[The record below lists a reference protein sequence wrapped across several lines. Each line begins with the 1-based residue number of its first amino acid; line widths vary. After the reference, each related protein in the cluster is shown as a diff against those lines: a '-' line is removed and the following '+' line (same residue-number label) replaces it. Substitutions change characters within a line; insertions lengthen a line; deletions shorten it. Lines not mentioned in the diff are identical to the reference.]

1 MNPCHAAALA
11 LVGWYL
17 MVPPPALHSSLPVDL
32 DKRVHSSARARSLRF
47 DQFAASSLASAD
59 ALEDPIN
66 GEHAALEVDILPA
79 QSQRF
84 AYPKSER

>member
-1 MNPCHAAALA
+1 VNPCHAAALA

-17 MVPPPALHSSLPVDL
+17 MVPPPVLHSSLPVDL
-32 DKRVHSSARARSLRF
+32 DRRVHSSARARGLRF
-47 DQFAASSLASAD
+47 NQLQRRALAPAD

-84 AYPKSER
+84 AHLKSER